1 MIITKTSD
9 VLKGTDV
16 LEGTINWA
24 GGEGGG
30 GCEWI
35 VLTPRSPWSAILFR
49 KETDHT
55 NFVLNVFLSIRPVLI
70 S

>member
-24 GGEGGG
+24 GGGGG
-30 GCEWI
+30 GGGASGSSLLL
-35 VLTPRSPWSAILFR
+35 VRLGQRSCSERKQIILI
-49 KETDHT
+49 
-55 NFVLNVFLSIRPVLI
+55 LY
-70 S
+70 

>member
-24 GGEGGG
+24 GGGGVRVDRPYSSFALVSDLVQKG
-30 GCEWI
+30 N
-35 VLTPRSPWSAILFR
+35 RSY
-49 KETDHT
+49 
-55 NFVLNVFLSIRPVLI
+55 
-70 S
+70 

>member
-24 GGEGGG
+24 GGEGG
-30 GCEWI
+30 
-35 VLTPRSPWSAILFR
+35 VRVDRSYSSFALVSDLVQKGNR
-49 KETDHT
+49 
-55 NFVLNVFLSIRPVLI
+55 SY
-70 S
+70 

>member
-1 MIITKTSD
+1 MFWKERLTGRG
-9 VLKGTDV
+9 V
-16 LEGTINWA
+16 
-24 GGEGGG
+24 EGGG

>member
-24 GGEGGG
+24 GGGG

-55 NFVLNVFLSIRPVLI
+55 NFVLKCFPKY
-70 S
+70 

>member
-24 GGEGGG
+24 GGGGV